1 MLDVQYA
8 LHGSEVHS
16 GATRYPVPAG
26 MPQAIRCARQRR
38 TGRDVRE
45 VARFMCRSIM
55 LMNAGI
61 VVENGRTDDIFAVPR
76 HDYTRILLHAVLPL
90 PEIG

>member
-1 MLDVQYA
+1 
-8 LHGSEVHS
+8 
-16 GATRYPVPAG
+16 
-26 MPQAIRCARQRR
+26 
-38 TGRDVRE
+38 
-45 VARFMCRSIM
+45 MCRSIM

-90 PEIG
+90 PETG